1 MADNKQYITQTQENG
16 NVMISEDVVSTIAT
30 HAIQEVEGVVSLS
43 TKPGS
48 DIADLIGKKQWGKG
62 LKISIHED
70 NSILVECDI
79 ILAYGQ
85 SVVAVANAVQESVTS
100 AVESMTGS
108 KVTAVNVNVC
118 GIAAK

>member
-62 LKISIHED
+62 LKINIHED

>member
-30 HAIQEVEGVVSLS
+30 HAIQEVEGVGSLS

-62 LKISIHED
+62 LKINIHED